1 VCNKSSRAAR
11 FACPRGAGASHGR
24 PRSGCHVAPSRF
36 VRPATA
42 LAHATTPT
50 TPTTPTT
57 TATRDLDFSRGASN
71 GVSTVT
77 SSRVI
82 GVVGVCRDGV
92 TPSACYE
99 SARPRRPSGGRADNR
114 ARERHA
120 PTDGT
125 RETMS
130 YGTTTSDVEGAASAE
145 TTTATTTRR
154 RGVGIVGVAVVAF
167 GMFALAMRGEGRMA
181 AMKIEDGESDGA
193 THANASVAPGPA
205 PDVSC
210 LEHCGDAIHSKAMG
224 LIDMGDCTAL
234 NDVDKA
240 CFNEAGCEAARTEVN
255 GVCPGTF
262 A

>member
-1 VCNKSSRAAR
+1 MLR
-11 FACPRGAGASHGR
+11 
-24 PRSGCHVAPSRF
+24 
-36 VRPATA
+36 
-42 LAHATTPT
+42 
-50 TPTTPTT
+50 
-57 TATRDLDFSRGASN
+57 
-71 GVSTVT
+71 
-77 SSRVI
+77 
-82 GVVGVCRDGV
+82 
-92 TPSACYE
+92 YE
-99 SARPRRPSGGRADNR
+99 SARPRRASGGRADNR